1 MSVNVD
7 GAELE
12 LVLGL
17 YVFLRLVCKEGKHRA
32 KEQTVKLQFLRVS
45 IVELGCQRTLQRL
58 GYDKWPVCCVK
69 RGGRR
74 ELDTSL

>member
-1 MSVNVD
+1 MGVHVD
-7 GAELE
+7 GTELE

-32 KEQTVKLQFLRVS
+32 KEETVELQFLRVS
-45 IVELGCQRTLQRL
+45 IVEEGCQRTLQRL

-69 RGGRR
+69 RGRR
-74 ELDTSL
+74 LELDTYL